1 MNDIDK
7 INFELH
13 LNSPDSTIISVRR
26 LINIWETSA
35 V

>member
-13 LNSPDSTIISVRR
+13 LNSPDSTSISVRR
-26 LINIWETSA
+26 HVTAMEDSP
-35 V
+35 

>member
-13 LNSPDSTIISVRR
+13 LNSPDSTSIYVRR
-26 LINIWETSA
+26 LLKIWETSA